1 MEGVEVAW
9 RVLWRKE
16 GATIQP
22 DEGTMFQLQL

>member
-1 MEGVEVAW
+1 MEGIEVAW

-22 DEGTMFQLQL
+22 GEGTMFQL